1 MYYTYILRSLKD
13 GGYYIG
19 SSENLEKRLGDHN
32 RGSVK
37 ASRNRRPLE
46 IVYTEE
52 YATRSEAVA
61 RERQIK
67 SYKGGVAFKR
77 LLGLE

>member
-13 GGYYIG
+13 QGYYIG
-19 SSENLEKRLGDHN
+19 SCENLEKRLGDHN

-37 ASRNRRPLE
+37 ASRNRRPLV

-52 YATRSEAVA
+52 YATRSEAVE
-61 RERQIK
+61 RERQVK